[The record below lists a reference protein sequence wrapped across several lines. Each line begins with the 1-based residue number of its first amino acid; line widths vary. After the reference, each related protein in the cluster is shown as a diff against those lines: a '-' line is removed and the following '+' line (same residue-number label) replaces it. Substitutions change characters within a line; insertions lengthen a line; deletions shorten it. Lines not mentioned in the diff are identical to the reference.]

1 MDNGNDIPYTHVEIK
16 DEMTSDGKKQQFKV
30 TIKVN
35 KFGVE
40 EMIIQS
46 IEDKMSIV
54 AQNAVI
60 RGQIGEQQ
68 GMIHYHDMCLLSCSP
83 RSNGK
88 TPIPKRTSGA
98 HA

>member
-46 IEDKMSIV
+46 IEDKMSIG
-54 AQNAVI
+54 I
-60 RGQIGEQQ
+60 
-68 GMIHYHDMCLLSCSP
+68 DMKL
-83 RSNGK
+83 RK
-88 TPIPKRTSGA
+88 ER
-98 HA
+98 